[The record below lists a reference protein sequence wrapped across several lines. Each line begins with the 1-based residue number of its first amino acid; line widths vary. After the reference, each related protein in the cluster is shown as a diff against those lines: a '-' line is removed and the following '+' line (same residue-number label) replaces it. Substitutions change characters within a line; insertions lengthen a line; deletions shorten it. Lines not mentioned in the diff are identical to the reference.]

1 MVDKNW
7 GKVQDEYFK
16 SKGSRKTGKKWVE
29 SFIIQ
34 VWKFTY
40 GIWIDRNK
48 FIHQE
53 VEKNITTEI
62 KLVDKEIVNEWEI
75 GISNLGKR
83 YNYLFSTTI
92 DTLLATESE
101 GKKKWLTTIL
111 MLRKIFGST
120 RTEYTKDFKFIE
132 QWLIKFKGK

>member
-1 MVDKNW
+1 M
-7 GKVQDEYFK
+7 
-16 SKGSRKTGKKWVE
+16 
-29 SFIIQ
+29 
-34 VWKFTY
+34 
-40 GIWIDRNK
+40 
-48 FIHQE
+48 
-53 VEKNITTEI
+53 EKNITTEI

-92 DTLLATESE
+92 DTLLATDTE

-120 RTEYTKDFKFIE
+120 RTEYTNDFKFIK